1 VANGNGNQICDRVL
15 QPMGAMNFCNH
26 CRKAKGEHNTRP
38 FRDVPAESPTDS
50 ASDRS
55 HPMLNR
61 ILLTSG
67 GHIERRSETAR
78 TGRVKIRSV
87 DGRRQ
92 KQPLPR
98 VSGTTSPPDRGIE
111 QQGFR

>member
-1 VANGNGNQICDRVL
+1 
-15 QPMGAMNFCNH
+15 MGAMNFCNH

-67 GHIERRSETAR
+67 GHIARGTKLQSANFSGVHARR
-78 TGRVKIRSV
+78 
-87 DGRRQ
+87 
-92 KQPLPR
+92 
-98 VSGTTSPPDRGIE
+98 
-111 QQGFR
+111 